1 VVFGVSLRRVSEL
14 RYRFPGRVDL
24 IHPKPSGGGNT
35 INGQPALSNISL
47 RWMVYEATILGLKI
61 DNNALFSSRIY
72 NNPKYPTVRRLIP
85 PRYIS
90 VEDFTAEPIEDDNFL
105 RYKSQSDDT
114 RAKELIMRAAEWDAE
129 PMTPL
134 DKPLPNDLK
143 QEKQES
149 LRGFYWLLEWAWLER
164 WDYVGGN
171 RRKLVK
177 K

>member
-1 VVFGVSLRRVSEL
+1 MV
-14 RYRFPGRVDL
+14 PD
-24 IHPKPSGGGNT
+24 HSGGGNT

-47 RWMVYEATILGLKI
+47 RWMVFEASILGLKI

-90 VEDFTAEPIEDDNFL
+90 VEDFTAKPIEDEDFL
-105 RYKSQSDDT
+105 RYRSQSDDT
-114 RAKELIMRAAEWDAE
+114 RAKALIRQAAEWDAE
-129 PMTPL
+129 PNTPL
-134 DKPLPNDLK
+134 DKNLPIDLR